1 LPTRTRIVVL
11 QHPREAD
18 VAINTARIAALC
30 LPSSSVHV
38 GVDFDGDGAVRAL
51 LSDPASPAILLWPGE
66 GARDL
71 ASDPPPSPVTLVV
84 VDGTWWQARKL
95 VRSNP
100 RLAALPRYAFTP
112 PRPSDYRIRRE
123 PAEHC
128 VSTVEALALA
138 LGFLEGREGAFEP
151 MLSPFR
157 AMVDHQIL
165 CRERIGA
172 SRHVRRGSPDR
183 PSGLPALLHER
194 RSDLVLLVTEANG
207 YPYNAIPR
215 HPEELVHLV
224 ALRLATGDLF
234 DELASPVAPLHPS
247 TTVHIAVPAAD
258 LTAAPPLA
266 ALRERWRAFARPS
279 DVICTWGTQA
289 ARLAGAVLGE
299 HPPLLDLRSV
309 AGNLRQGAPGS
320 QDAFAAWLGE
330 PPLSVAARGRAG
342 RRIATLGAVLQGLLA
357 RRGSGGGDA

>member
-1 LPTRTRIVVL
+1 
-11 QHPREAD
+11 
-18 VAINTARIAALC
+18 
-30 LPSSSVHV
+30 
-38 GVDFDGDGAVRAL
+38 
-51 LSDPASPAILLWPGE
+51 
-66 GARDL
+66 
-71 ASDPPPSPVTLVV
+71 
-84 VDGTWWQARKL
+84 
-95 VRSNP
+95 
-100 RLAALPRYAFTP
+100 
-112 PRPSDYRIRRE
+112 
-123 PAEHC
+123 
-128 VSTVEALALA
+128 
-138 LGFLEGREGAFEP
+138 
-151 MLSPFR
+151 
-157 AMVDHQIL
+157 MVDHQIL